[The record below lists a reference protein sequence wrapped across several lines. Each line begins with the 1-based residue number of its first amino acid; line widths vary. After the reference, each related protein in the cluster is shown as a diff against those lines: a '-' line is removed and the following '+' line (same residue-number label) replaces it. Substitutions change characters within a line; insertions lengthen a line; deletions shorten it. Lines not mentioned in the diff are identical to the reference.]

1 LKGLTNKIINNLS
14 SEKEVADKTEHV
26 CPHCGKGQDKD
37 STSNLFESKKNSK
50 QDKDS
55 ATG

>member
-14 SEKEVADKTEHV
+14 SEKEVADKIEHV
-26 CPHCGKGQDKD
+26 CPHCGKGQDKE

-55 ATG
+55 TSG